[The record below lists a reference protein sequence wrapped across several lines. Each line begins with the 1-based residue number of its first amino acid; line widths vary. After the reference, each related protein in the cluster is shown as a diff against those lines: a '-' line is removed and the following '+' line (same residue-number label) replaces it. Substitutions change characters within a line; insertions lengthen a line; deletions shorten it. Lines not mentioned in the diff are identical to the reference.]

1 MAHLLFLENN
11 VQTSH
16 GNPLNHNSTIA
27 TDMLACFLDA
37 PKKVR
42 VRDVSIPE
50 LLPGDILVRMEASG
64 VCGTDLEKI
73 EGQLGPGGILG
84 HEVSGVIERVENDV
98 TRYKPGDRV
107 VAHHHVPCYHCENCS
122 RGDFTL
128 CSEFKKTNIDPCGFA
143 EYFRVPEYNV
153 ARGAVIPLP
162 AELSFE
168 EGAMMEPTAC
178 CIRAI
183 RRAQVREADN
193 VLIVGLGPTGL
204 TQIQL
209 LRHATTGKILGSDI
223 IEARLKLGKKL
234 GADETINAL
243 TEDVPSHVRKIAR
256 EGFDLAV
263 VSTGN
268 EKALNQA
275 FSSVRKGGRILLF
288 GAPSQGAMYS
298 LNVSELFSRQIS
310 LLSSYSCVEAELA
323 EAINLASQ
331 NRLDLKNLVSD
342 RFKLRDAEKAMEF
355 AGTSKTAIKTMVVA

>member
-1 MAHLLFLENN
+1 
-11 VQTSH
+11 
-16 GNPLNHNSTIA
+16 
-27 TDMLACFLDA
+27 MLACFLDA

-42 VRDVSIPE
+42 VKEVPIPN
-50 LLPGDILVRMEASG
+50 LTPGDILVRMEASG
-64 VCGTDLEKI
+64 ICGTDLEKI

-84 HEVSGVIERVENDV
+84 HEVSGTIEKVANDV

-107 VAHHHVPCYHCENCS
+107 VAHHHAPCYHCPDCS

-128 CSEFKKTNIDPCGFA
+128 CSEFKRSNIDPCGFA
-143 EYFRVPEYNV
+143 EYFRVPQYNV

-162 AELSFE
+162 PELSFE
-168 EGAMMEPTAC
+168 EGAMIEPTAC

-183 RRAQVREADN
+183 RRAHVQDADN

-209 LRHATTGKILGSDI
+209 LRQATTGKIVGSDI
-223 IEARLKLGKKL
+223 IDARLKIGKKR

-243 TEDVPSHVRKIAR
+243 TEDVPAHVRKIAR
-256 EGFDLAV
+256 EGFDLVV

-288 GAPSQGAMYS
+288 GAPSQGATYP
-298 LNVSELFSRQIS
+298 LNVSDLFSRQIR
-310 LLSSYSCVEAELA
+310 LLSSYSCVEAELE
-323 EAINLASQ
+323 EAIRFVSEK
-331 NRLDLKNLVSD
+331 RLDLKSLLSD
-342 RFKLRDAEKAMEF
+342 RFRLRDAEKAMEF
-355 AGTSKTAIKTMVVA
+355 ARTSKTAIKTMVVA

>member
-1 MAHLLFLENN
+1 
-11 VQTSH
+11 
-16 GNPLNHNSTIA
+16 
-27 TDMLACFLDA
+27 MLACFLDA

-42 VRDVSIPE
+42 VKDVPIPN
-50 LLPGDILVRMEASG
+50 LTPGDILVRMEASG
-64 VCGTDLEKI
+64 ICGTDLEKI

-84 HEVSGVIERVENDV
+84 HEVSGTIERVAKDV

-107 VAHHHVPCYHCENCS
+107 VAHHHVPCYQCADCS

-128 CSEFKKTNIDPCGFA
+128 CTEFKKTNIDPCGFA

-153 ARGAVIPLP
+153 ARGGVIPLP
-162 AELSFE
+162 PELSFE

-183 RRAQVREADN
+183 RRAQVEETDN

-209 LRHATTGKILGSDI
+209 LREATKGTIVGSDI
-223 IEARLKLGKKL
+223 IDARLKLGKKL
-234 GADETINAL
+234 GADETISAL
-243 TEDVPSHVRKIAR
+243 TEDVPAHVRKVTE
-256 EGFDLAV
+256 EGIDLAI

-275 FSSVRKGGRILLF
+275 FNSVRKGGRILLF
-288 GAPSQGAMYS
+288 GAPSHGASYQ
-298 LNVSELFSRQIS
+298 LNLSELFSRQIT

-323 EAINLASQ
+323 EAVRLVSEK
-331 NRLDLKNLVSD
+331 RLDLKSMVSD
-342 RFKLRDAEKAMEF
+342 RFKLRDAEKAMEL
-355 AGTSKTAIKTMVVA
+355 AKTSKTAIKTIVIP

>member
-1 MAHLLFLENN
+1 
-11 VQTSH
+11 
-16 GNPLNHNSTIA
+16 
-27 TDMLACFLDA
+27 MLACFLEA
-37 PKKVR
+37 PRKVA
-42 VRDVSIPE
+42 VRDVPIPR
-50 LLPGDILVRMEASG
+50 LAPGDILVRMEASG

-84 HEVSGVIERVENDV
+84 HEVSGTIEKVANDV
-98 TRYKPGDRV
+98 IGYKRGDRV
-107 VAHHHVPCYHCENCS
+107 VAHHHVPCYQCEDCS

-128 CSEFKKTNIDPCGFA
+128 CDEFKRTNIDPCGFA

-162 AELSFE
+162 PELSFE
-168 EGAMMEPTAC
+168 EGSMIEPTAC

-183 RRAQVREADN
+183 QRAHVQQADS
-193 VLIVGLGPTGL
+193 VLVVGLGPTGL

-209 LRHATTGKILGSDI
+209 LRYATTGKMIGSDI
-223 IEARLKLGKKL
+223 IDARLKLGKKL

-243 TEDVPSHVRKIAR
+243 SEDVPAHVRKITR
-256 EGFDLAV
+256 EGIDLAI

-288 GAPSQGAMYS
+288 GAPSHGASYQ
-298 LNVSELFSRQIS
+298 LNVSELFSRQIT
-310 LLSSYSCVEAELA
+310 LLSSYSCVEAELE
-323 EAINLASQ
+323 EAIRLVSEK
-331 NRLDLKNLVSD
+331 RLDLKSLVSD

-355 AGTSKTAIKTMVVA
+355 ARTSKTAIKTMVLA

>member
-1 MAHLLFLENN
+1 
-11 VQTSH
+11 
-16 GNPLNHNSTIA
+16 
-27 TDMLACFLDA
+27 MLACFLDA
-37 PKKVR
+37 PRRVA
-42 VRDVSIPE
+42 VRDVPVPN
-50 LLPGDILVRMEASG
+50 LAPGDILVRMEASG
-64 VCGTDLEKI
+64 ICGTDLEKI

-84 HEVSGVIERVENDV
+84 HEVSGTIEKIAGDV
-98 TRYKPGDRV
+98 TNYKPGDRV
-107 VAHHHVPCYHCENCS
+107 VAHHHVPCYKCVDCS

-128 CSEFKKTNIDPCGFA
+128 CTEFKKTNIDPCGFA

-153 ARGAVIPLP
+153 ARGAVISLP
-162 AELSFE
+162 PELSFE

-183 RRAQVREADN
+183 RRAHVQEADN

-209 LRHATTGKILGSDI
+209 LRQATTGKIVGSDI
-223 IEARLKLGKKL
+223 IEARLKLGKKR

-243 TEDVPSHVRKIAR
+243 TEDVPAHVRKIAK

-288 GAPSQGAMYS
+288 GAPSHGASYQ
-298 LNVSELFSRQIS
+298 LNVSDLFSRQIT
-310 LLSSYSCVEAELA
+310 LLSSYSCVEAELE
-323 EAINLASQ
+323 EAVRLVSEK
-331 NRLDLKNLVSD
+331 RLDLKSLVSD
-342 RFKLRDAEKAMEF
+342 RFKLIDGEKAMEF
-355 AGTSKTAIKTMVVA
+355 ARTSKTAIKTMVVA

>member
-1 MAHLLFLENN
+1 
-11 VQTSH
+11 
-16 GNPLNHNSTIA
+16 
-27 TDMLACFLDA
+27 MLACFLDT

-42 VRDVSIPE
+42 VKDVPIPK
-50 LLPGDILVRMEASG
+50 LAPGDILVRMEATG
-64 VCGTDLEKI
+64 ICGTDLEKI

-84 HEVSGVIERVENDV
+84 HEVSGTIERIAKDV

-107 VAHHHVPCYHCENCS
+107 VAHHHVPCYQCVDCS

-128 CSEFKKTNIDPCGFA
+128 CNEFKKTNIDPCGFA

-153 ARGAVIPLP
+153 ARGGVIPLP
-162 AELSFE
+162 PELSFE

-183 RRAQVREADN
+183 RRAHVQETDN

-209 LRHATTGKILGSDI
+209 LRQATTGKIVGSDI
-223 IEARLKLGKKL
+223 IDARLKLGKKL

-243 TEDVPSHVRKIAR
+243 SEDVQSYVRKVTG
-256 EGFDLAV
+256 EGIDLAI

-288 GAPSQGAMYS
+288 GAPSHGASYQ
-298 LNVSELFSRQIS
+298 LNVSELFSRQIT

-323 EAINLASQ
+323 EAVRLVSEK
-331 NRLDLKNLVSD
+331 RLDLKSMVSD

-355 AGTSKTAIKTMVVA
+355 ARTSKTAIKTILVP